1 MNFGLIADVTGC
13 RIVRLCFVLT
23 FVVYNTDIF
32 HDTANNTCDNFK
44 ASIVYFELSHKFSDI
59 FFAAHPQ
66 PPWQKRDRGENDD
79 VLIPSWFVVAK
90 CV

>member
-59 FFAAHPQ
+59 FFACEGTQSQ
-66 PPWQKRDRGENDD
+66 PFFFRWQHCNVDD
-79 VLIPSWFVVAK
+79 AQ
-90 CV
+90 